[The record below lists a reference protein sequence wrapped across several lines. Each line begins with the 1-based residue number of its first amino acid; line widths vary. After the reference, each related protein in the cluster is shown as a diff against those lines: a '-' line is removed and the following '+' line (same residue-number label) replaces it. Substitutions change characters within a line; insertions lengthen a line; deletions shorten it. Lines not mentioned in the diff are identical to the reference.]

1 MQYATWYGSLK
12 TRYCVID
19 ITVHSVHCT
28 LCLSHSVVSQILL
41 MQTKAVEFRDI
52 LKIKKFK
59 TYLTLKNKSEV
70 KSNVIFRNLIY
81 HSLYACILSPNNSKN
96 KKTT

>member
-1 MQYATWYGSLK
+1 MTHLDANYYLISRT
-12 TRYCVID
+12 
-19 ITVHSVHCT
+19 HSVI
-28 LCLSHSVVSQILL
+28 SQILL